1 MAGKVWISGEPIL
14 RRPDDAPPRAGRQR
28 PAGVLEALT
37 LLHLDKGEQFSFER
51 HEIDLADRGLVASC
65 DDAVALEAKEKR
77 CDGSRFALFG
87 L

>member
-1 MAGKVWISGEPIL
+1 L

-28 PAGVLEALT
+28 PASVLEALT
-37 LLHLDKGEQFSFER
+37 LLHRDKCEQSSER

-77 CDGSRFALFG
+77 SDGSRFALFG